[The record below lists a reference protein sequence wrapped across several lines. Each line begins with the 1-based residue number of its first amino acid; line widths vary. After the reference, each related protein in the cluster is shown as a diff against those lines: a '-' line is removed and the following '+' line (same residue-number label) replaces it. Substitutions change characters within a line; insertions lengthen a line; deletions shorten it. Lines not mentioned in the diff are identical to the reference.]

1 MQAEP
6 RAELPTQQ
14 RAARPHPEGC
24 STRFKQQCLTRALPL
39 PPRPPTWCCCWSP
52 NPLGPPSIAP
62 FLPSSLSRPQ
72 RAPWPPGSS
81 SVTRGG
87 MGWGGRG
94 DARATWLPRGG
105 SVLRGGF
112 VRCGASEGLI
122 SPLWPIRLSA
132 LLSVSEKAG
141 LVEFARS
148 LNALGLGLIASGG
161 TATALRDAGLPVR
174 YLYGPVPR
182 CVTAAPELR
191 LPCPLPSNTQT
202 YFPRACLVISK
213 AQSKGWSLFPL
224 RGNEYSQGMALQK
237 IATFQ
242 SLNKPKRYGSLCDL
256 KGCI

>member
-1 MQAEP
+1 MFNPSSASSSPPSHVVLLLEPKSP
-6 RAELPTQQ
+6 RAALDRSFPSFLPLSPAT
-14 RAARPHPEGC
+14 RAMAAR
-24 STRFKQQCLTRALPL
+24 QQ
-39 PPRPPTWCCCWSP
+39 
-52 NPLGPPSIAP
+52 LGNAW
-62 FLPSSLSRPQ
+62 RD
-72 RAPWPPGSS
+72 
-81 SVTRGG
+81 G
-87 MGWGGRG
+87 MGGGGG

-202 YFPRACLVISK
+202 YFPRACLVISE